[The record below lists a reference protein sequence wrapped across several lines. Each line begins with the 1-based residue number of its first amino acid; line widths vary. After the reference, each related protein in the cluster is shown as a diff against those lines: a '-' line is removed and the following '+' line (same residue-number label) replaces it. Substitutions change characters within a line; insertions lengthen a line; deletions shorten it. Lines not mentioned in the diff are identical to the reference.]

1 MKDIKLESKEIFT
14 PLADVFKRSPY
25 NVRETTFRFGP
36 MIGTFILKDCSK
48 LPLQIRETFD
58 KLITYDGKKV
68 FPKRFVICAFFNDER
83 AYYIES
89 IEDTVEAWNKF
100 KNIIERLKHGE
111 EVELVDYAG
120 YSHPLRLSYRGVQ
133 WLW

>member
-1 MKDIKLESKEIFT
+1 MIMKNKEIFT
-14 PLADVFKRSPY
+14 PLADVFKNNPY

-36 MIGTFILKDCSK
+36 MLGTFILKDCSK
-48 LPLQIRETFD
+48 LPLQVRELFS
-58 KLITYDGKKV
+58 KLVTYDGKKV
-68 FPKRFVICAFFNDER
+68 FPKRFVICAFFNDNR

-89 IEDTVEAWNKF
+89 IEDTEEAWVKF
-100 KNIIERLKHGE
+100 RNIIDRLKHGE